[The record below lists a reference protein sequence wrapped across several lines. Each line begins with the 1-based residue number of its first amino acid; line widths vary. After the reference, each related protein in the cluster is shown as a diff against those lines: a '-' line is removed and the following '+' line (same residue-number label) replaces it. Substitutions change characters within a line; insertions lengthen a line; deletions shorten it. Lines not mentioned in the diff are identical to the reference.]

1 MEICR
6 SRESLKRSIA
16 ARKREQQTIGFVPTM
31 GALHEGHL
39 SLVRLS
45 LDSCDVTVCSIFVN
59 PRQFNDQND
68 YRAYEINLERDA
80 ALLEREGVDIL
91 FAPDVGEMYPRGFQT
106 VVQVDELSR
115 PFEGARRPGHFTGVT
130 TVVCTL
136 LGLVAPDYAIFG
148 EKDFQQ
154 LRIVEQMVEDL
165 GLDVKI
171 VRGPLIR
178 DECGLAL
185 SSRNERLSEG
195 GRQEAH
201 KIYQAL
207 CEMVTVA
214 RNGER
219 SCSRICS
226 AGSEILQ
233 TIIEGQIEYIAIVD
247 EVALGELAEISQTA
261 RILVVVQVEGVRLLD
276 NMRIEL

>member
-6 SRESLKRSIA
+6 CRESLKKSIG

-39 SLVRLS
+39 SLVRMS
-45 LDSCDVTVCSIFVN
+45 LESCDVTVCSIFVN

-80 ALLEREGVDIL
+80 ALLEREGVDLL
-91 FAPDVGEMYPRGFQT
+91 FAPDVDQMYPRGFQT
-106 VVQVDELSR
+106 VVQVEELSR
-115 PFEGARRPGHFTGVT
+115 PFEGAKRPGHFTGVT
-130 TVVCTL
+130 TVVSTL
-136 LGLVAPDYAIFG
+136 LGLVAPDCAIFG

-154 LRIVEQMVEDL
+154 LRIVEQMVGDL
-165 GLDVKI
+165 GLDVTI

-178 DECGLAL
+178 DESGLAL
-185 SSRNERLSEG
+185 SSRNERLSES
-195 GRQEAH
+195 GRREAQ
-201 KIYQAL
+201 KICRAL
-207 CEMVTVA
+207 REMVTA
-214 RNGER
+214 ASNGER
-219 SCSRICS
+219 VCSRICS
-226 AGSEILQ
+226 VGFEILN
-233 TIIEGQIEYIAIVD
+233 TIIEGQVEYLAIVD
-247 EVALGELAEISQTA
+247 EVSLCELTEISQPA